1 MRELRK
7 LAAVIAVALSAAAAT
22 ACTDASAAGTQMT
35 VYATPTCG
43 CCGAW
48 VDHARENGFDV
59 DVVYHDD
66 LRPIRARHDI
76 PASVT
81 SCHFGVVDGYLVEGH
96 VPANVVHR
104 LLAER
109 PDVRGI
115 AVPGMPI
122 GSPGMEHPS
131 GLTES
136 YEVVTFDESGPID
149 VYEFR

>member
-1 MRELRK
+1 MRKLRK
-7 LAAVIAVALSAAAAT
+7 AAVGVVIALVAAAAP
-22 ACTDASAAGTQMT
+22 ACSDASAAGTPMT

-59 DVVYHDD
+59 RVVYHDD
-66 LRPIRARHDI
+66 LRPIRAELGVPH
-76 PASVT
+76 AVT
-81 SCHFGVVDGYLVEGH
+81 SCHTGVVDGYVVEGH
-96 VPANVVHR
+96 VPADLVHR
-104 LLAER
+104 LLVER

-136 YEVVTFDESGPID
+136 YEVVTFDSSGPLD
-149 VYEFR
+149 VFEFR